1 MTLSPTRSVA
11 LAVTIAAA
19 VASPAFAQTWPAKP
33 VRLVAPF
40 TAGGPVDITARILA
54 QKLTDAWGQ
63 QVVVD
68 NRAGASGMIG
78 AELVAKSP
86 PDGYTL
92 LVSSSIHVIVPSLF
106 AKMGYD
112 PLRDFAPV
120 TVVSSSP
127 LLLVVTP
134 SLPVKNI
141 REFVALAKARPGE
154 LSFASSGSGSSTH
167 LTAELYKT
175 ATGTKMVHVPY
186 KGQSQALTDVI
197 SGQVPFMFNSLPPVL
212 EFVKAKRLRALGITA
227 AQRFNALPEV
237 PTFAESGY
245 KDLVTGS
252 WYAVWAPAKTPETL
266 ITRLNADI
274 VKVVNLPEVR
284 SRILELGGEP
294 IGNTPAE
301 FDAFQKAEAA
311 RWAKVV
317 KESGAKAE

>member
-1 MTLSPTRSVA
+1 